1 MFNAIDANNPILR
14 GSCSVAVI
22 HVAADAGPGS
32 FVVFLAIRMAGLG
45 DIEEGG
51 ELAANPGVSVILI
64 GDRRDAQMSDEAFH
78 LASRVHGTQIDESLG
93 QSVDAAPETDPER
106 ARIVALDGLRQRL
119 RTCRC
124 LVRSGSR
131 HAVGWLPCEDALIEF
146 FGSGPAFR
154 VQKQVGSHLP
164 VSLDDGVHR
173 LGMCLGPLPG

>member
-22 HVAADAGPGS
+22 HVAADAGPGG
-32 FVVFLAIRMAGLG
+32 FVVFLAIRRAGLG

-64 GDRRDAQMSDEAFH
+64 GDRRDAQTGDKPIH
-78 LASRVHGTQIDESLG
+78 LAGRVGGTEIHESLG
-93 QSVDAAPETDPER
+93 QSVDSTPKADPKR
-106 ARIVALDGLRQRL
+106 TWIVALDGFRQRL

-164 VSLDDGVHR
+164 VSPDDGVHR